1 MSSATRDR
9 SGADLF
15 VEILEAYG
23 VSTVFGNPGTTEL
36 PLMKSVTESSLE
48 YALAL
53 HEDVAVG
60 MAAGYAKSRYH
71 SFREAGGE
79 LPIGVVNLHLEPGLL
94 HGLGN
99 VYAAKAGNVP
109 LVVTAGAHST
119 DFRHEEP
126 ILHGELP
133 PLAEP
138 VVKWSAE
145 VQHVDAMPT
154 MLRRAFRVALTPPTG
169 PVFLSLPLDV
179 MLASTD
185 ATVERLG
192 AVPTPGTGS
201 PADIDRATQIL
212 IEAID
217 PVVVFGDGVSQATAS
232 EEAVAFAE
240 ATGARVHGEILSC
253 EVNFPADH
261 PAWAG
266 YLSTDEIEVA
276 DALDTDTVVFVGCS
290 TNTTAVRHE
299 NPLISPE
306 TNFVH
311 VSEDAWQLGKNE
323 PADAAIL
330 GDPKLVLSEL
340 SERIESELEESAHE
354 AQAERAQADASARR
368 GTVSPPEEIPDTQ
381 VTLDTGAQTNV
392 RVAAVVDALR
402 ELAPDAYLVDE
413 SVTAKGP
420 LLSRW
425 PLKQDQR
432 VSNKGGGL
440 GYGLPAALGAALAV
454 AADDDDDRPVVGLIG
469 DGSFLYYPQAL
480 FSAARYDL
488 DVTIIVFNNG
498 SYRILKKNSMNML
511 SGDEADFD
519 FEWAG
524 LTPSVDYVSNA
535 ASFGV
540 QGFRVDDVD
549 CLHDTLAT
557 ALQTEGPALVDVNVA
572 EI

>member
-1 MSSATRDR
+1 MSSATHRR

-15 VEILEAYG
+15 VEILDSYG
-23 VSTVFGNPGTTEL
+23 VSALFGNPGTTEL
-36 PLMKSVTESSLE
+36 PLMNSVTNSNVE
-48 YALAL
+48 YVLAL

-71 SFREAGGE
+71 SFREDGGE
-79 LPIGVVNLHLEPGLL
+79 LPIGVVNLHLAPGLL

-133 PLAEP
+133 PLAES

-145 VQHVDAMPT
+145 VRHVDSMPT

-192 AVPTPGTGS
+192 SVPTPGTGS
-201 PADIDRATQIL
+201 PADVDRATQIL
-212 IEAID
+212 VEATD
-217 PVVVFGDGVSQATAS
+217 PVVVFGDGVSQAAAS
-232 EEAVAFAE
+232 EEAIAFAE
-240 ATGARVHGEILSC
+240 ASGARVHGEILSC

-266 YLSTDEIEVA
+266 YLSTNEAEVA
-276 DALDTDTVVFVGCS
+276 AALDTDTVVLVGCS

-299 NPLISPE
+299 APLVSPE
-306 TNFVH
+306 TKFVH

-323 PADAAIL
+323 PADASIL

-340 SERIESELEESAHE
+340 SERVESELEESVHE
-354 AQAERAQADASARR
+354 ARTARAKADATAMKRD
-368 GTVSPPEEIPDTQ
+368 VSPPEEIPDTQ
-381 VTLDTGAQTNV
+381 VTLDTSAHTNV
-392 RVAAVVDALR
+392 RVGAVVEVLR

-425 PLKQDQR
+425 PLQPNQR

-454 AADDDDDRPVVGLIG
+454 AAADDDHRPVVGLIG
-469 DGSFLYYPQAL
+469 DGSFLYYPHAL

-488 DVTIIVFNNG
+488 NVTIVVFNNG

-511 SGDEADFD
+511 GGDEADFD

-535 ASFGV
+535 ESFGV
-540 QGFRVDDVD
+540 AGFRIDDRD
-549 CLHDTLAT
+549 SLRDTLAE
-557 ALQTEGPALVDVNVA
+557 AVQTDGPTVVDVNVA
-572 EI
+572 EL